1 MNYIKKM
8 YKILRKDENNYVN
21 IEKNSIKSSQLY
33 KFSHKFIWNSIKNA
47 LILMR

>member
-21 IEKNSIKSSQLY
+21 IEKNSIKSSQL
-33 KFSHKFIWNSIKNA
+33 
-47 LILMR
+47 

>member
-21 IEKNSIKSSQLY
+21 IEKNSIKSS
-33 KFSHKFIWNSIKNA
+33 
-47 LILMR
+47 

>member
-21 IEKNSIKSSQLY
+21 IEKNSIKSSQLQ
-33 KFSHKFIWNSIKNA
+33 KFSHKFI
-47 LILMR
+47 

>member
-21 IEKNSIKSSQLY
+21 IEKNSIKSIVEI
-33 KFSHKFIWNSIKNA
+33 FT
-47 LILMR
+47 

>member
-21 IEKNSIKSSQLY
+21 IEKNSIKLSQL
-33 KFSHKFIWNSIKNA
+33 
-47 LILMR
+47 

>member
-21 IEKNSIKSSQLY
+21 IEENSIKSSQL
-33 KFSHKFIWNSIKNA
+33 
-47 LILMR
+47 

>member
-21 IEKNSIKSSQLY
+21 IEKNSIKSSRL
-33 KFSHKFIWNSIKNA
+33 
-47 LILMR
+47 